1 MLGLGTGEILGAML
15 FGRITD
21 KCTTRQTVLAN
32 VIAATIAY
40 FFLILYGA
48 IYDFKFYLAVLMTF
62 TWGV

>member
-1 MLGLGTGEILGAML
+1 MLGLGTGEIGGSIL

-21 KCTTRQTVLAN
+21 KCSTKVTVVAN
-32 VIAATIAY
+32 MVALTVAY

-48 IYDFKFYLAVLMTF
+48 IYEFSFYLAILMTF